1 MENASKALIIAGS
14 ILIAVLVISLVV
26 AFYGNIRNIVATKNK
41 TDTEKEIAEY
51 NKYYDAF
58 DRNDVNGIE
67 LYSLINKVYDYN
79 KTQADN
85 EGYVELELSVTFNNS
100 VVKGTYSGSP
110 LKDIFDERQI
120 KVNDY
125 TNNQY
130 KAGRATI
137 NISKVASMRSN
148 VRTEYLNELNI
159 TLDTKISSLNNMTVN
174 DAINDYNEKKS
185 ELAILKS
192 ATFSAS
198 VFKFEDKTS
207 GTSGFEYDDN
217 TSRITS
223 MKFVENKKE

>member
-26 AFYGNIRNIVATKNK
+26 TFYGNIRNIVATKNK

-85 EGYVELELSVTFNNS
+85 EGYVELELSVTFDNS

-110 LKDIFDERQI
+110 LKDIFDERQK

-148 VRTEYLNELNI
+148 VRTDYLDELNI
-159 TLDTKISSLNNMTVN
+159 TLDTKISSLNNMTIN
-174 DAINDYNEKKS
+174 DAINDYNKKKS
-185 ELAILKS
+185 ELVILKS